1 MTELFETSFSWPAL
15 PASVL
20 MLLCFAYWLM
30 VMLGA
35 MDIEMFDLDLDFEA
49 DGDVMSAGFVA
60 LKFLNIGDMPLML
73 WASIFSL
80 SFWSSTMLIDLPIL
94 EAEAAPSDVLP
105 VIARNLGIA
114 LVLTKLGTQPLR
126 GRFVPTE
133 PNRLEDLIGQTCVIT
148 TSEATAEFG
157 QAEFNT
163 EAAPLLLN
171 VRTIDGSIAKG
182 QLAEIVD
189 MAAEKNIYLVKTV
202 NGEPEDA

>member
-1 MTELFETSFSWPAL
+1 MTELFEASFAWPAL
-15 PASVL
+15 PASIL
-20 MLLCFAYWLM
+20 LILCFAYWLM

-35 MDIEMFDLDLDFEA
+35 MDIELFDFDLDFEA
-49 DGDVMSAGFVA
+49 DADALSVGFVA
-60 LKFLNIGDMPLML
+60 LKFLNIGNVPLML
-73 WASIFSL
+73 WISIFSL
-80 SFWSSTMLIDLPIL
+80 SFWGSTMLIDGPMP
-94 EAEAAPSDVLP
+94 AAAPAIVLP

-126 GRFVPTE
+126 GRFDPAE

-148 TSEATAEFG
+148 TSEATADFG
-157 QAEFNT
+157 QAEFHT

-171 VRTIDGSIAKG
+171 VRTIDGDIAKG

-202 NGEPEDA
+202 HGESEDA